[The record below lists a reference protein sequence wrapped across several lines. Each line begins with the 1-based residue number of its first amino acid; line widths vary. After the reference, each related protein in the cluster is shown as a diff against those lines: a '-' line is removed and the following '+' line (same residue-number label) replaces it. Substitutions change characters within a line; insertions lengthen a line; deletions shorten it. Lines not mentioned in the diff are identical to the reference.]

1 MKEIKFTPE
10 MQVAILFGK
19 KQQTRRIVKPLHG
32 GEILGHGGIGLA
44 MELECEELDEDGE
57 AISLVN
63 TVPCPYGQ
71 VGDVLNAPQ
80 FPCLKLQITEVRV
93 ERLQKITEQD
103 CLKEGIGNPVL
114 RQCNQS
120 EFIALWNAI
129 YGYQAWDANPFVWV
143 ISFERCADNEN
154 GECNG

>member
-1 MKEIKFTPE
+1 MKELKFTSS

-19 KQQTRRIVKPLHG
+19 KQQTRCIVKPLNG
-32 GEILGHGGIGLA
+32 GEILGHGGVGLA
-44 MELECEELDEDGE
+44 MELAGKEVDEDGE
-57 AISLVN
+57 TTSMVN

-80 FPCLKLQITEVRV
+80 FPCLSLKITEIRV

-103 CLKEGIGNPVL
+103 CLKEGIGSPIL
-114 RQCNQS
+114 RQCYRP

-129 YGYQAWDANPFVWV
+129 YGYQAWDVNPFVWV
-143 ISFERCADNEN
+143 ISFERCTDNEN

>member
-1 MKEIKFTPE
+1 MKELKFTPE
-10 MQVAILFGK
+10 MQVAILLGK
-19 KQQTRRIVKPLHG
+19 KQQTRRIVKPLNG
-32 GEILGHGGIGLA
+32 GEIIGHGGVGLA
-44 MELECEELDEDGE
+44 MELEGEELGEDGE
-57 AISLVN
+57 AISIVN

-114 RQCNQS
+114 RKCNQS

-129 YGYQAWDANPFVWV
+129 YGYQAWDANPYVWV
-143 ISFERCADNEN
+143 IEFGKNEQLN

>member
-19 KQQTRRIVKPLHG
+19 KQQARRIVKPLNG
-32 GEILGHGGIGLA
+32 GEILGHGGVGLA
-44 MELECEELDEDGE
+44 MELEGEELDEDGE

-93 ERLQKITEQD
+93 ERLQEITEQD
-103 CLKEGIGNPVL
+103 CLKEGVGIIGL
-114 RQCNQS
+114 RPSLQP

-129 YGYQAWDANPFVWV
+129 YGYQAWDVNPYVWV
-143 ISFERCADNEN
+143 IDFEKTEQLN

>member
-1 MKEIKFTPE
+1 MKQIKFAPE
-10 MQVAILFGK
+10 MLVAILLGK
-19 KQQTRRIVKPLHG
+19 KQQTRRIVKPLNG
-32 GEILGHGGIGLA
+32 GEILGHGGDGLA
-44 MELECEELDEDGE
+44 MELVGEKLDEDGE
-57 AISLVN
+57 TVSLIN

-80 FPCLKLQITEVRV
+80 FPCLSLKITEIRV
-93 ERLQKITEQD
+93 ERLQRITEQD
-103 CLKEGIGNPVL
+103 CLKEGIGNPIL

>member
-1 MKEIKFTPE
+1 MKELKFTPE

-19 KQQTRRIVKPLHG
+19 KQQTRRIVKPLNGGEIIGHG
-32 GEILGHGGIGLA
+32 GEGLA
-44 MELECEELDEDGE
+44 MELEGEKLDEDGE
-57 AISLVN
+57 TVSLIN

-80 FPCLKLQITEVRV
+80 FPCLQLKITEIRV
-93 ERLQKITEQD
+93 ERLQQITEQD
-103 CLKEGIGNPVL
+103 CLKEGVGNPIL
-114 RQCNQS
+114 RQCYQS
-120 EFIALWNAI
+120 EFKALWNAI
-129 YGYQAWDANPFVWV
+129 YGYQAWDVNPFVWV